1 MNNTE
6 DCSKMIGK
14 GIQGIVKSLGLK
26 GKGICPGGNVNLLIT
41 YAVNPGD
48 TYMCSPLDQHP
59 KYRYKSVFFYLQKQ
73 ISTKE
78 I

>member
-26 GKGICPGGNVNLLIT
+26 GKEICPGGNVNLLIT

-48 TYMCSPLDQHP
+48 PYMCALH
-59 KYRYKSVFFYLQKQ
+59 
-73 ISTKE
+73 
-78 I
+78 